1 MKGLLPFLIFSFML
15 GPVCAQYVKPY
26 YREDEKSAKRSSGKK
41 NRKFLEASKRKLLV
55 VLSEEDPK
63 KIKEFQ
69 KNEEKLSAYRNLIKL
84 NNQLMTDLVPRHWK
98 QENCQV
104 EFKKYSECM
113 SIKESGSKDYFT
125 IDFSSLR
132 KAENMSAMLGLSDL
146 AQARKNALDKAAE
159 FGKFQISLIEKFG
172 KDAFYEFATI
182 SAYPNELDFTIS
194 IQQMNNLFLAK
205 YSDPELS
212 NVSYEAQIM
221 EKHPYLNIRTLL
233 IDSAQIV
240 FTTGFKKE
248 KLNENYPY
256 KYKLCGADEI
266 LQAINRKDTA
276 YAYLA
281 VFPVLNLS
289 GRDNSFNSTA
299 GGGMEEGMKD
309 YISSYMHYLID
320 AASSEALFFAKNQ
333 PRFVEKTSWQLDV
346 MHILKLYNLKIAN

>member
-1 MKGLLPFLIFSFML
+1 MKGLLTFLIFSFMIEQ
-15 GPVCAQYVKPY
+15 VCAQFVKPY
-26 YREDEKSAKRSSGKK
+26 YREDEKSAKRNSEKK

-69 KNEEKLSAYRNLIKL
+69 KSEEKLSGYRNLIKL
-84 NNQLMTDLVPRHWK
+84 SNQLMTDLVPRHWK

-132 KAENMSAMLGLSDL
+132 KAEDMSAIVAFSD
-146 AQARKNALDKAAE
+146 QARKNALNKSTG
-159 FGKFQISLIEKFG
+159 FGKFEISLIEKFG

-194 IQQMNNLFLAK
+194 IQQMNNLFQAK
-205 YSDPELS
+205 YSDPNLS
-212 NVSYEAQIM
+212 NLSYEAQII

-233 IDSAQIV
+233 IDSSQIV
-240 FTTGFKKE
+240 FTPGFKKE

-256 KYKLCGADEI
+256 AYKFCGAGEI
-266 LQAINRKDTA
+266 LKAIKLKDTA

-281 VFPVLNLS
+281 VVPVLNLS

-309 YISSYMHYLID
+309 YISSYTHYLID

-333 PRFVEKTSWQLDV
+333 PRVVEKTSWQLDV

>member
-15 GPVCAQYVKPY
+15 EPLCAQYVKPY
-26 YREDEKSAKRSSGKK
+26 HREDEKSAKRNSEKK

-55 VLSEEDPK
+55 VLNEEDPK

-69 KNEEKLSAYRNLIKL
+69 KSEEKLSGYRNLIKL
-84 NNQLMTDLVPRHWK
+84 SNQLMTDLVPRYWR

-132 KAENMSAMLGLSDL
+132 KAENMSAMVAFSDPKL
-146 AQARKNALDKAAE
+146 ARKNSLNKTPD
-159 FGKFQISLIEKFG
+159 FGKFEISLIEKFG

-182 SAYPNELDFTIS
+182 SPYPNELDFTIS

-205 YSDPELS
+205 YSDPDLS
-212 NVSYEAQIM
+212 NVNYEALMI

-233 IDSAQIV
+233 IDSSQIV
-240 FTTGFKKE
+240 FSPGFKNE

-256 KYKLCGADEI
+256 AYKFCGADEI
-266 LQAINRKDTA
+266 LKAINLKDTA

-281 VFPVLNLS
+281 IVPVLNLS
-289 GRDNSFNSTA
+289 GRDNSFNSTS

-309 YISSYMHYLID
+309 YISSYTHYLID

-333 PRFVEKTSWQLDV
+333 PRIVEKTSWQLDV